1 MGDEIFSVYL
11 TPADYS
17 KLAYAK
23 LDLPA
28 SPWKLLD
35 ALDKVRL
42 SEGDS
47 LYLEITDYYVMI
59 DHGNGLS
66 TLYGHNSR
74 LLVQVGQTVEAGDII
89 ALSGSTGRSTGPHL
103 HFEVRVD
110 GEQTDPRAYLPTAG
124 G

>member
-47 LYLEITDYYVMI
+47 LYLEITEYPKLPQLQRMPSALRM
-59 DHGNGLS
+59 NWLS
-66 TLYGHNSR
+66 ALT
-74 LLVQVGQTVEAGDII
+74 GQISMQNI
-89 ALSGSTGRSTGPHL
+89 
-103 HFEVRVD
+103 
-110 GEQTDPRAYLPTAG
+110 
-124 G
+124 

>member
-1 MGDEIFSVYL
+1 MDDEIFSVYL

-47 LYLEITDYYVMI
+47 LYLEITEYP
-59 DHGNGLS
+59 G
-66 TLYGHNSR
+66 
-74 LLVQVGQTVEAGDII
+74 
-89 ALSGSTGRSTGPHL
+89 
-103 HFEVRVD
+103 
-110 GEQTDPRAYLPTAG
+110 
-124 G
+124 

>member
-35 ALDKVRL
+35 ALENLD
-42 SEGDS
+42 D
-47 LYLEITDYYVMI
+47 
-59 DHGNGLS
+59 
-66 TLYGHNSR
+66 
-74 LLVQVGQTVEAGDII
+74 VQ
-89 ALSGSTGRSTGPHL
+89 
-103 HFEVRVD
+103 EVYTNAVI
-110 GEQTDPRAYLPTAG
+110 EEE
-124 G
+124 

>member
-35 ALDKVRL
+35 AMDKVRL
-42 SEGDS
+42 PEGDS
-47 LYLEITDYYVMI
+47 LYLEITDYRKLEDFAFGPSDEKHQPDASPPIDCSAPYRMI
-59 DHGNGLS
+59 PPKR
-66 TLYGHNSR
+66 SR
-74 LLVQVGQTVEAGDII
+74 VQ
-89 ALSGSTGRSTGPHL
+89 
-103 HFEVRVD
+103 
-110 GEQTDPRAYLPTAG
+110 
-124 G
+124 

>member
-47 LYLEITDYYVMI
+47 LYLEITEYRA
-59 DHGNGLS
+59 
-66 TLYGHNSR
+66 TLQSCMFSNKP
-74 LLVQVGQTVEAGDII
+74 AG
-89 ALSGSTGRSTGPHL
+89 A
-103 HFEVRVD
+103 E
-110 GEQTDPRAYLPTAG
+110 
-124 G
+124 

>member
-47 LYLEITDYYVMI
+47 LYLEITEYRRNKRTQR
-59 DHGNGLS
+59 HGS
-66 TLYGHNSR
+66 
-74 LLVQVGQTVEAGDII
+74 
-89 ALSGSTGRSTGPHL
+89 GRSHWHTYPGSPAGNCHRITIQRRRL
-103 HFEVRVD
+103 KQYCAPD
-110 GEQTDPRAYLPTAG
+110 GGEIGT
-124 G
+124 

>member
-35 ALDKVRL
+35 TLDKVRL
-42 SEGDS
+42 PEGDS
-47 LYLEITDYYVMI
+47 LYLEITDYRTARGGSDQVF
-59 DHGNGLS
+59 HGIPDS
-66 TLYGHNSR
+66 PES
-74 LLVQVGQTVEAGDII
+74 V
-89 ALSGSTGRSTGPHL
+89 P
-103 HFEVRVD
+103 
-110 GEQTDPRAYLPTAG
+110 
-124 G
+124 